1 MKFGVVIFYFFP
13 IVFWTFGKFKFTE
26 CDSAILPQSYGS
38 PERVRSLGDGVK
50 TSIEIF
56 IVFQKVLVHTK

>member
-1 MKFGVVIFYFFP
+1 MNATRFLLRLQIF
-13 IVFWTFGKFKFTE
+13 IDV
-26 CDSAILPQSYGS
+26 
-38 PERVRSLGDGVK
+38 RVRSLGDGLK